1 MRMRLTQR
9 VQGTPLII
17 MPIAI
22 IGRLGVS
29 LACVILVALGFSAI
43 VSGPVMSPSRQ
54 SSESSPPSQTRES
67 NHNGRNSHPDTDSR
81 SSSVQPLS
89 HGHRSSGAGLHHTP
103 NVSTPNVSIVPI
115 TSGVSWTI
123 PMEQGGEAAV
133 QQSQFEET
141 SQGFRVKPL
150 ADLNDWRYGRTGWVR
165 LTTERG
171 VSAAPLNW
179 VQRTPPLVWAVV
191 LWWIA
196 IGLLVWNA

>member
-43 VSGPVMSPSRQ
+43 VSGPVMAPSRQ

-67 NHNGRNSHPDTDSR
+67 NPNGRNSHPETNSR
-81 SSSVQPLS
+81 SSLVQPLS
-89 HGHRSSGAGLHHTP
+89 DGHRSSDAGIYRTP
-103 NVSTPNVSIVPI
+103 NVSVVRISNV
-115 TSGVSWTI
+115 VSWTI
-123 PMEQGGEAAV
+123 PAEQGEEAAV
-133 QQSQFEET
+133 QKRGFEDT
-141 SQGFRVKPL
+141 SEGFRVKPL
-150 ADLNDWRYGRTGWVR
+150 PDLNDWRYGRTGWVR